1 MTTTYEEIWTPEALK
16 ALIEEDLAQLA
27 PDDDLT
33 ANLWLESP
41 ATGRTLCVIDGPYFH
56 PENKRR
62 FLREQ
67 LPRMI
72 KSQQPTRAA
81 LITAAWMTGKM
92 SRLEEAAFN
101 VHVARGGRI
110 ADWPGRVDAVA
121 ATIVEQDG
129 PTWLLMGRVARHPN
143 SHPTISHW
151 AECSEGI
158 SGEIV
163 KALRAGVRRKR
174 SSRTP
179 SRKAQVLQ

>member
-1 MTTTYEEIWTPEALK
+1 VTTTYEEIWNAEALK
-16 ALIEEDLAQLA
+16 AMIEEDLALLA

-33 ANLWLESP
+33 PNLWLESP
-41 ATGRTLCVIDGPYFH
+41 THGRALCVIDGDCFH

-81 LITAAWMTGKM
+81 LITAAWFTGEM
-92 SRLEEAAFN
+92 SPLEEAAFDL
-101 VHVARGGRI
+101 HMSRGGRI
-110 ADWPGRVDAVA
+110 ADWPGRIDGVQV
-121 ATIVEQDG
+121 TVVEQDG
-129 PTWLLMGRVARHPN
+129 PCWLLVGRVERHPD
-143 SHPTISHW
+143 SHPTISTW
-151 AECSEGI
+151 DESREGI

-179 SRKAQVLQ
+179 KAGA